1 MVRVRRPV
9 SLRPVRLRPV
19 SLRPVLLSV
28 VALVVTLVA
37 TAGCQQQQQTGAGF
51 GWKPLFGDLAKDTS
65 PVLARVGDIEIT
77 QADLEQFIDEQPERL
92 KGDFAGPEGER
103 VALRRMIEQSLMV
116 LGAVDRKLYN
126 DPLVARSLVMQRRL
140 TLDKAMRQFGLLKD
154 AKPSEAQMKEYYES
168 NISRYHQQGLV
179 RARHIELATK
189 ADADRA
195 WARLQKGVASKDRAD
210 DWEHVC
216 EDFSINEKTKKLSG
230 DAGWMGDGTAVPL
243 LDDGMGFSKAV
254 FNMPIGFN
262 PPIRIGDRWH
272 IVQISHRE
280 FERNS
285 SFDEAKD
292 AIRNEMLPGFQDAVI
307 KDYLKTARA
316 KYGVKTEGRFAPG
329 EGMTPEQLFERA
341 KLNKDVLRRI
351 DMLTM
356 LADDFPESD
365 RADDALFLAGNAAI
379 ENLEDVSV
387 GQRILMRLVAEY
399 PKSELVADAQFI
411 IDNVNDPKFRN
422 PTSIEDLKR

>member
-1 MVRVRRPV
+1 MVRAR
-9 SLRPVRLRPV
+9 RPVRLLPV
-19 SLRPVLLSV
+19 RLRTVLLSV
-28 VALVVTLVA
+28 AALVVALVA
-37 TAGCQQQQQTGAGF
+37 TAGCQQQQTGAGF

-116 LGAVDRKLYN
+116 LGAVDRELYN

-154 AKPSEAQMKEYYES
+154 AAPSEAQMKEYYEQ
-168 NISRYHQQGLV
+168 NISQFRQQGLV

-195 WARLQKGVASKDRAD
+195 WARLQKGVASKDRKD

-216 EDFSINEKTKKLSG
+216 ADFTINEKTKNLSG

-243 LDDGMGFSKAV
+243 LEDGMAFSKAV

-262 PPIRIGDRWH
+262 PPVKVGDRWQ

-292 AIRNEMLPGFQDAVI
+292 AIRTAMMPGFQDAII
-307 KDYLKTARA
+307 KDYLKEARA

-329 EGMTPEQLFERA
+329 EGLTAEQLFERA

-356 LADDFPESD
+356 LADDFPESA

-379 ENLEDVSV
+379 ESLEDVSV

-399 PKSELVADAQFI
+399 PKSELVGDAQFI

>member
-1 MVRVRRPV
+1 MVRARRPAGLRPV
-9 SLRPVRLRPV
+9 GSRPVRLRPV
-19 SLRPVLLSV
+19 LLAAAV
-28 VALVVTLVA
+28 LVVTLVA
-37 TAGCQQQQQTGAGF
+37 IAGCQQQQTGAGF
-51 GWKPLFGDLAKDTS
+51 GWKPLFGDLAKDNT
-65 PVLARVGDIEIT
+65 PVLAHVGEIEIT

-92 KGDFAGPEGER
+92 KGEFVGPEGER
-103 VALRRMIEQSLMV
+103 LALRRMIEQSLMV
-116 LGAVDRKLYN
+116 LGAVDRELYN

-154 AKPSEAQMKEYYES
+154 ATPSEAQMKEYYEK
-168 NISRYHQQGLV
+168 NIDHFHQQGLV
-179 RARHIELATK
+179 RARHIEVATK

-195 WARLQKGVASKDRAD
+195 WARLQKGVASKDRKD

-243 LDDGMGFSKAV
+243 IAEGPEFSKAV
-254 FNMPIGFN
+254 FNLPIGFN
-262 PPIRIGDRWH
+262 PPIKVGEHWH
-272 IVQISHRE
+272 VVQISHRE

-292 AIRNEMLPGFQDAVI
+292 AIRNEMLPGFQDAII
-307 KDYLKTARA
+307 KDYLKSARA

-329 EGMTPEQLFERA
+329 EGLTPEQLFERA

-351 DMLTM
+351 EMLTM

-365 RADDALFLAGNAAI
+365 RADDALFLAGNAAL

-387 GQRILMRLVAEY
+387 GQRILERLVAEY
-399 PKSELVADAQFI
+399 PKSELVGDARFI
-411 IDNVNDPKFRN
+411 IENANDPKFRN

>member
-1 MVRVRRPV
+1 MVRAR
-9 SLRPVRLRPV
+9 RPVRLYPARLCPLR
-19 SLRPVLLSV
+19 LRPVLLALA
-28 VALVVTLVA
+28 ALVVTIVA
-37 TAGCQQQQQTGAGF
+37 TAGCQQQQTGASF
-51 GWKPLFGDLAKDTS
+51 GWKPLFGDLTRDNS
-65 PVLARVGDIEIT
+65 PILARVGDIEIT
-77 QADLEQFIDEQPERL
+77 QADLEQFIDEQPERV

-116 LGAVDRKLYN
+116 LGAVDRQLYN

-154 AKPSEAQMKEYYES
+154 AKPSEAQMKKYYEE
-168 NISRYHQQGLV
+168 NIDRFHQQGLV

-195 WARLQKGVASKDRAD
+195 WARLQKGVASKDHKD

-216 EDFSINEKTKKLSG
+216 ADLSINEKTKKLSG

-243 LDDGMGFSKAV
+243 IAEGMDFSKAV
-254 FNMPIGFN
+254 FGMPIGFN
-262 PPIRIGDRWH
+262 PPIRVGDHWH
-272 IVQISHRE
+272 VVQISHRE

-292 AIRNEMLPGFQDAVI
+292 AIRNEMLPGFQDAII

-316 KYGVKTEGRFAPG
+316 KYGVTTEGRFAPG
-329 EGMTPEQLFERA
+329 EGLTPEQLFERA

-365 RADDALFLAGNAAI
+365 RADDALFLAGNVAI
-379 ENLEDVSV
+379 ESLEDLSV
-387 GQRILMRLVAEY
+387 GQRILERLVAEY
-399 PKSELVADAQFI
+399 PKSELVGDARII
-411 IDNVNDPKFRN
+411 IDNLYDPKFRN

>member
-9 SLRPVRLRPV
+9 RMRP
-19 SLRPVLLSV
+19 
-28 VALVVTLVA
+28 ALVAAAALVLA
-37 TAGCQQQQQTGAGF
+37 IVAILAIAGCQQQQTGASF

-65 PVLARVGDIEIT
+65 PVLARVGDVEIT

-103 VALRRMIEQSLMV
+103 VALNRMIEQSLMV

-126 DPLVARSLVMQRRL
+126 DKVVARSLVMQRRL

-154 AKPSEAQMKEYYES
+154 AKPSEAQMKEYYEK
-168 NISRYHQQGLV
+168 NINRFHQQGLV

-195 WARLQKGVASKDRAD
+195 WARLQRYEQTKDRKD

-216 EDFSINEKTKKLSG
+216 EESTINEKTKKLSG

-243 LDDGMGFSKAV
+243 VDAGEEFSKAV

-262 PPIRIGDRWH
+262 APVKIGDHWH

-285 SFDEAKD
+285 SFEEAKD
-292 AIRNEMLPGFQDAVI
+292 AIKNEMMPGFQDAII
-307 KDYLKTARA
+307 KDYLKGARA
-316 KYGVKTEGRFAPG
+316 KYGVKTLGRFAPG
-329 EGMTPEQLFERA
+329 QGLTPEQLFERA
-341 KLNKDVLRRI
+341 KINQDVLRKI
-351 DMLTM
+351 DLLTM
-356 LADDFPESD
+356 VADDFPESD
-365 RADDALFLAGNAAI
+365 RADDALFLAGNVAV
-379 ENLEDVSV
+379 ENLEDLSI
-387 GQRILMRLVAEY
+387 GQRLLQRLVDEY
-399 PKSELVADAQFI
+399 PKSELAADAKFI
-411 IDNVNDPKFRN
+411 IENLYNPKFRN
-422 PTSIEDLKR
+422 PASIEDLKR